1 MGERRFRKAE
11 AVGSNPTTLTILPM
25 EVMQAVLR
33 AQARTADFI
42 RLV

>member
-25 EVMQAVLR
+25 EVMQAVIER
-33 AQARTADFI
+33 AANVRTM
-42 RLV
+42 LV